1 MRRGGLTVF
10 LLTILGTCLLAQ
22 VAPKKKAVPSGVQP
36 ADRVPITATPP
47 SVTAACGAPLAF
59 VPLKTESTA
68 RFNVVNYTEGVLK
81 IARLKYDKRWVDQ
94 FELKPR
100 DAIGVGVD
108 YAEEIWRIEDSAGAC
123 LTVIHPVPGPMANID
138 VGQH

>member
-1 MRRGGLTVF
+1 MTLVGVYLS
-10 LLTILGTCLLAQ
+10 AQ
-22 VAPKKKAVPSGVQP
+22 VATKKNSTPSSVQP
-36 ADRVPITATPP
+36 TSRVPITATPP
-47 SVTAACGAPLAF
+47 SVVADCNTPVTF
-59 VPLKTESTA
+59 RPLKTESTA
-68 RFNVVNYTEGVLK
+68 RFNVINYTEGVLK
-81 IARLKYDKRWVDQ
+81 IARLKYDKRWVGQ

-123 LTVIHPVPGPMANID
+123 LTVVHPVPGPMANID